1 MKYLAFVSFLVF
13 LFFGLIGSSFDEPS
27 FSPAYV
33 SKYSE
38 SITQVVD
45 MVLQDGYSHGMSQ
58 LNEEERKQVLAKII
72 SDEEIKEFFI
82 QFMTKKV
89 NLEKEYSSLLVFSER
104 AESLKNNSL
113 ISFVLFSSLL
123 NLYFGDLLRFEG
135 SRQLIVKNSLI
146 FGSLVSGVF
155 FLISGFFENRYKEK
169 KKYFSE
175 NVEFLAVKEDESTIN
190 HLLITKIISV
200 VNQVVDARE

>member
-13 LFFGLIGSSFDEPS
+13 SFFGLIGSSFDETS

-38 SITQVVD
+38 SITQIVD

-82 QFMTKKV
+82 QFMIKKV

-123 NLYFGDLLRFEG
+123 NLYFGDLLSFER

-155 FLISGFFENRYKEK
+155 FLISGFFENQYKEK